1 MKRFNQFKEAS
12 AEVAD
17 ISVGKKKAK
26 PTGVK
31 ADEPLKGYAYNEK
44 EFKPHMMY
52 DPKTGKGYKAEKPED
67 HERMQKLGYTH
78 DKPEVKENYNQDLTL
93 ATKNIA
99 RLANKETGQDKKD
112 YQAVSRA
119 LAQGNLGAVK
129 KVIKGISTKEIQ
141 SDLLNILVGY
151 NDLIAKLYPKA
162 MAGGKFKS
170 GMTVDKIIKEENM
183 SLDDIKKKYAKEI
196 IAFQDGGS
204 DLSGGAKMAIMGY
217 ADLDSVKTD
226 DPDELDKFVMGLQM
240 GKYKKTEEQV
250 NMDILL
256 SMLEETNLDEALS
269 PKEKEKRLQMI
280 KRAVEKLNRAN
291 IEKVK
296 KMAMRDMKAAGMFD
310 DVLEED
316 KSAEIQKIQDRNDKL
331 DDQIE
336 KLEDKK
342 ARLKDL
348 RKSAT
353 VTDRIDAEIKTLRDQ
368 ISKLEKEMGHN
379 RAVIKN
385 MRENSA
391 IGGYRDSSRD
401 GQQGPEDQKKKRER
415 DAARAKRDSTE
426 GQIEMYKKRIDDLE
440 RTQREIERKAYQ
452 ASDAGD
458 DERAERLEMQSD
470 RIQDKING
478 FRDSLADI
486 RKGK

>member
-1 MKRFNQFKEAS
+1 MKRFNQFKEAA
-12 AEVAD
+12 AEVSD
-17 ISVGKKKAK
+17 ISVGKKK
-26 PTGVK
+26 K
-31 ADEPLKGYAYNEK
+31 APAGIKTDPNLKGYAYNEK
-44 EFKPHMMY
+44 EFKPHTMY
-52 DPKTGKGYKAEKPED
+52 DPKTGKAHKAEKPED
-67 HERMQKLGYTH
+67 HERMTKLGYTH

-196 IAFQDGGS
+196 IAFQDGGK

-217 ADLDSVKTD
+217 ADSDSVKTD

-250 NMDILL
+250 SMDILL

-310 DVLEED
+310 DAIEEGT
-316 KSAEIQKIQDRNDKL
+316 AEIQKVQDRNDKL
-331 DDQIE
+331 DDQIG

-348 RKSAT
+348 RRTAT
-353 VTDRIDAEIKTLRDQ
+353 VTDRIDAEIKTIRDQ

-379 RAVIKN
+379 RVVIKN

-401 GQQGPEDQKKKRER
+401 GQQGPEDQQKKRDR

-440 RTQREIERKAYQ
+440 RSQREIERKAYQ